1 MITSMK
7 HNGGIFQC
15 RGILLWFAPSDI
27 HVRGLVAVEH
37 HKKYIISY
45 VGVAQECYCS
55 MFTVAPVNHSKS
67 KN

>member
-1 MITSMK
+1 M
-7 HNGGIFQC
+7 
-15 RGILLWFAPSDI
+15 
-27 HVRGLVAVEH
+27 EH